1 MFLNQN
7 KCQPVF
13 NELSE
18 AQFDF
23 TLRLIPLKGYIDI
36 RIIQTL
42 KEFFYTDIQIE
53 EDMVFSSKTIY
64 TAVQMFIKM
73 NNSLSDWANEKAKQT
88 SQSVFKE
95 HIQYIAVRFII
106 SASEIYNVTSF
117 MTEVN
122 DLLLGQN
129 FDMTGGFHVE
139 FTNISFTLYNMK
151 LLIKVF
157 PIEPPSTIPA
167 DELPVLPYNLQ
178 EYAFFEPF
186 EDPVD
191 GNAVLPVLPTS
202 LHPYLDTIRIMP
214 FLFCPYITLSNEEF
228 TTQNDRTEI
237 YMYLL
242 NKNTYI
248 NTTNVVFSQNDST
261 IILCIRDYFSQPS
274 SKNIVQKSNT
284 LYNAEVILSVV
295 CTTVSMLSLV
305 IVLVTYGIFRSLKTL
320 PGLNNM
326 GLSLSLL
333 LAQLFYLLGGMIEI
347 TMDWLCKTLGVVL
360 HFSLLSSFFW
370 MLVCT
375 FHMMRTFVFISKM
388 SAPEDKHSK
397 FIKYTVFVSTASAFL
412 VVVNIVVSVLDD
424 STIGYGAHTCY
435 ISSKH
440 MILYTVALP
449 VGLIIL
455 SNLVMFVY
463 VMITVCNLPE
473 VSKSTKHE
481 RNNMIIF
488 AKLSTLT
495 GITWVFAY
503 LYQWTEIKAFSYMF
517 IVANASQGLFIM
529 FSFIANKRVSNMIST
544 SYKSSSLYRSTH
556 KSMLY
561 SENRETQGR
570 LQNTELNHL

>member
-1 MFLNQN
+1 MFLHRNE
-7 KCQPVF
+7 CQPVF
-13 NELSE
+13 NKLSE

-23 TLRLIPLKGYIDI
+23 TLQLIPLKGYIDI
-36 RIIQTL
+36 RIVKTL
-42 KEFFYTDIQIE
+42 KEFLYTDIQIE
-53 EDMVFSSKTIY
+53 KDMVSAKGIY
-64 TAVQMFIKM
+64 SGVQMFVKM
-73 NNSLSDWANEKAKQT
+73 NYSLSDWADEKAKQT

-95 HIQYIAVRFII
+95 NIQYIAVRFMI

-117 MTEVN
+117 VTEVN
-122 DLLLGQN
+122 DLLLCQN

-139 FTNISFTLYNMK
+139 FTNINFTLYNMK
-151 LLIKVF
+151 LLIKF
-157 PIEPPSTIPA
+157 HPFESLSTSPA
-167 DELPVLPYNLQ
+167 VELPVLPYNLQ

-202 LHPYLDTIRIMP
+202 LFPYLNTIRIMP
-214 FLFCPYITLSNEEF
+214 FLFCPYITLSHEEF
-228 TTQNDRTEI
+228 IIQNGRTEI
-237 YMYLL
+237 YLIH
-242 NKNTYI
+242 KNTYI

-261 IILCIRDYFSQPS
+261 MTLCSRDYFSQPS
-274 SKNIVQKSNT
+274 SKSIVQRSNT
-284 LYNAEVILSVV
+284 LYNVEVILSVV

-347 TMDWLCKTLGVVL
+347 TTDWLCKTLGVLL
-360 HFSLLSSFFW
+360 HFSLLNSFFW

-388 SAPEDKHSK
+388 TAPEDKYPK
-397 FIKYTVFVSTASAFL
+397 FIKYTVFVTTASALL
-412 VVVNIVVSVLDD
+412 VVVNIVVSVLND
-424 STIGYGAHTCY
+424 SNIGYGVGTCY

-449 VGLIIL
+449 LGLIIV

-463 VMITVCNLPE
+463 VMIKVCNLPE

-481 RNNMIIF
+481 RNNIVIF

-529 FSFIANKRVSNMIST
+529 FSFIANKRVSNMINT

-556 KSMLY
+556 KSRLY

-570 LQNTELNHL
+570 LQNTEFNHL